1 MNDCAVECL
10 IKNKQCD
17 REKCRMWINYEKDL
31 NCALVTVHNNKGPMS
46 LEEVAKRFNLSIVR
60 IKQIQDKAL
69 QKIRKNNPL
78 LK

>member
-1 MNDCAVECL
+1 MNKCAVECL
-10 IKNKQCD
+10 VKNSQCD
-17 REKCRMWINYEKDL
+17 KEKCRMWVDYKEDL

-46 LEEVAKRFNLSIVR
+46 LEKVAKRFDLSIVR

-69 QKIRKNNPL
+69 QKLKKNNPL